1 MTGSVVTD
9 LEAEE
14 IRTLTTG
21 GFPRRWEVTQLLPVT
36 ARLRIRRKRLRIRR
50 KTSSVRIY
58 PDADV
63 TLHLCR
69 HVFDFGKEARTQR
82 FKFPQRIVPLWF
94 LSK

>member
-21 GFPRRWEVTQLLPVT
+21 GFTRRWEVTQLLPVT
-36 ARLRIRRKRLRIRR
+36 ARLRIRRK
-50 KTSSVRIY
+50 TSSVRIY
-58 PDADV
+58 PDVDV